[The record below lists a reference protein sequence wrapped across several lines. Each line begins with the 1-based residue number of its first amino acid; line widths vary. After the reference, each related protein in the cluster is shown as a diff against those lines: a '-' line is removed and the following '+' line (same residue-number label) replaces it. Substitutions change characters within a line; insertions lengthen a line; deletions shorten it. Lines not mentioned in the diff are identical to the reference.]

1 MYPDAD
7 DDLSLLAARFKLGLP
22 LRGFDGREIP
32 LRGDSGECLGPI
44 DAAQAL
50 LDSGAQL
57 LPSGEAEA
65 FVASVL
71 ERAESIEAG
80 AIVAGESPA
89 VVSAR
94 VTAVLVSGAVR
105 ASVLARGNDISPSA
119 INRATLSWYQVSD
132 LRWRE
137 LRDAALTAEFSQLSA

>member
-44 DAAQAL
+44 AAAQAL

-71 ERAESIEAG
+71 ERAESVEAD

-89 VVSAR
+89 AVSAR

-105 ASVLARGNDISPSA
+105 ASVLARGHDVSPARSTG
-119 INRATLSWYQVSD
+119 RRCPGT
-132 LRWRE
+132 R
-137 LRDAALTAEFSQLSA
+137 